1 MESFRLTYIIPIVL
15 SMLVDEDSLTIQ
27 ARYYKTLQEMYKK
40 PKPNLAAVSQILDL
54 EIQARILHRQ

>member
-27 ARYYKTLQEMYKK
+27 ARHYKTLQEMYKK
-40 PKPNLAAVSQILDL
+40 PKPNQVAISQILDL

>member
-27 ARYYKTLQEMYKK
+27 ARHYKTLQEMYKK
-40 PKPNLAAVSQILDL
+40 PKPNQAAISQILDL

>member
-27 ARYYKTLQEMYKK
+27 ARHYKTLQEMYKK